1 MLKTQLLPTGA
12 ENEREGEV
20 RRLLRMSLATVFHFQ
35 NRGWALL
42 LLLLVGF
49 AMTSQGQTSQSAVS
63 YFNRAHDRYVKGD
76 RRGAIAD
83 FDLAIIF
90 DPKYAA
96 AYYNRGI
103 ALMGNGDLDAAI
115 ADFSKAIEIDS
126 RYVLAYD
133 GRANAR
139 LSKGQMK
146 EAIADFDKLLEI
158 DSRYASGYIN
168 RGSVRQLMGDL
179 NG

>member
-1 MLKTQLLPTGA
+1 MVKIQLATGI
-12 ENEREGEV
+12 ENERGREV
-20 RRLLRMSLATVFHFQ
+20 RQLLRARLVTVFHLQ

-49 AMTSQGQTSQSAVS
+49 PTTSRGQASRSAVT
-63 YFNRAHDRYVKGD
+63 YFNRAHDRYLKGD
-76 RRGAIAD
+76 NEGAIAD
-83 FDLAIIF
+83 FDIAIKF
-90 DPKYAA
+90 DPGYAQ

-115 ADFSKAIEIDS
+115 ADFNKAIEIDS

-146 EAIADFDKLLEI
+146 EAIADFD
-158 DSRYASGYIN
+158 
-168 RGSVRQLMGDL
+168 
-179 NG
+179 